1 MKPGIQYWILVLFS
15 LVIFS
20 GTASAHPHELGKMD
34 HGPSLED
41 YQIGLDFTKSSTT
54 KSWHDPDITL
64 AKKDQSEN
72 RRKSDKSVRAK
83 KLDKLKKQKNTKT
96 KNKKRNRNTWK

>member
-1 MKPGIQYWILVLFS
+1 MKLGIQYWILVLFS

-20 GTASAHPHELGKMD
+20 GTAGAHPHELGKMD
-34 HGPSLED
+34 HGPSLEN
-41 YQIGLDFTKSSTT
+41 YQIDLDFTTAGT
-54 KSWHDPDITL
+54 AKSWRDPDITL

-83 KLDKLKKQKNTKT
+83 KLDKLKKAKEYENQKQ
-96 KNKKRNRNTWK
+96 KKK

>member
-64 AKKDQSEN
+64 AKKDQIEN
-72 RRKSDKSVRAK
+72 GSKKDKSVANK
-83 KLDKLKKQKNTKT
+83 KLNKQKKV
-96 KNKKRNRNTWK
+96 KEYQDQKQKEK

>member
-1 MKPGIQYWILVLFS
+1 MKLGIQYWILVLFS

-64 AKKDQSEN
+64 AKKNQSEN

-83 KLDKLKKQKNTKT
+83 KLDKLKKAKEYENQKQ
-96 KNKKRNRNTWK
+96 KKK

>member
-1 MKPGIQYWILVLFS
+1 LKNGIQYWILVLFS

-64 AKKDQSEN
+64 AKKDQSRN

-83 KLDKLKKQKNTKT
+83 KLDKLKNGKEGKEQKQ
-96 KNKKRNRNTWK
+96 

>member
-1 MKPGIQYWILVLFS
+1 
-15 LVIFS
+15 FS
-20 GTASAHPHELGKMD
+20 GTASAHPHELVKMN

-83 KLDKLKKQKNTKT
+83 KLDKLKKAKEYENQKQ
-96 KNKKRNRNTWK
+96 KKK

>member
-64 AKKDQSEN
+64 AKKNQSEN

-83 KLDKLKKQKNTKT
+83 KLEKLKKAKEYENQKQ
-96 KNKKRNRNTWK
+96 KK

>member
-1 MKPGIQYWILVLFS
+1 MNWILVLFS

-20 GTASAHPHELGKMD
+20 GTASAHPHELGKMN

-83 KLDKLKKQKNTKT
+83 KLDKLKKAKEYENQKQ
-96 KNKKRNRNTWK
+96 KKK

>member
-1 MKPGIQYWILVLFS
+1 MKLGIRYWILVLFS

-20 GTASAHPHELGKMD
+20 GTAGAHPHELGKMG
-34 HGPSLED
+34 HGPSLEN
-41 YQIGLDFTKSSTT
+41 YQIDLDFTTVGTAKR
-54 KSWHDPDITL
+54 WRDPDITL

-83 KLDKLKKQKNTKT
+83 KLDKL
-96 KNKKRNRNTWK
+96 

>member
-64 AKKDQSEN
+64 AKKDQIEN
-72 RRKSDKSVRAK
+72 GSKKDKNVANK
-83 KLDKLKKQKNTKT
+83 KLNKKKVKEYQDQKQKEK
-96 KNKKRNRNTWK
+96 

>member
-1 MKPGIQYWILVLFS
+1 MKLGIPYWILVLFS

-64 AKKDQSEN
+64 AKKNQSEN

-83 KLDKLKKQKNTKT
+83 KLEKLKKAKEYENQKQ
-96 KNKKRNRNTWK
+96 KK

>member
-20 GTASAHPHELGKMD
+20 GTASAHPHELGKMN

-64 AKKDQSEN
+64 AKKNQSEN

-83 KLDKLKKQKNTKT
+83 KLDKLKKAKEYENQKQ
-96 KNKKRNRNTWK
+96 KKK

>member
-1 MKPGIQYWILVLFS
+1 M
-15 LVIFS
+15 
-20 GTASAHPHELGKMD
+20 E

-83 KLDKLKKQKNTKT
+83 KLDKLKKAKEYENQKQ
-96 KNKKRNRNTWK
+96 KK

>member
-34 HGPSLED
+34 HGLSLED

-83 KLDKLKKQKNTKT
+83 KLDKLKKAKEYENQKQ
-96 KNKKRNRNTWK
+96 KKK